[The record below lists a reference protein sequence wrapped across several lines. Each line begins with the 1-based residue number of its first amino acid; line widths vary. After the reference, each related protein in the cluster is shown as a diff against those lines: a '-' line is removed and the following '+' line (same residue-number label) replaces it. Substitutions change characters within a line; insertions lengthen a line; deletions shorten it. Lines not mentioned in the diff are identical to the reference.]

1 VADVDFRQA
10 VQRLREVRLARGA
23 LVEDVAREA
32 HISASALRNYEAGLR
47 EPDLSTLQRWAT
59 ALGQRAVFDLRG
71 VEADTRASVVAE
83 RVAQMDETKGSMAAK
98 MVDLAARAAPGQLR
112 AALAALEALIGAAA
126 EEASPAR
133 AGGPAERA

>member
-83 RVAQMDETKGSMAAK
+83 RVAQMDEAKGSMAAK